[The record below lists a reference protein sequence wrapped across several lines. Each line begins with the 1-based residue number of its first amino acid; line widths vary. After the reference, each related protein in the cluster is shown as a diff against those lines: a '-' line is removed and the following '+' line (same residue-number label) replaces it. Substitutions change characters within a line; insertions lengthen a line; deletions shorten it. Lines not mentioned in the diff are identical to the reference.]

1 MPSSWRI
8 PILWL
13 ILGMLVASSVVP
25 LFFYG
30 SNVVAINRDRLKTN
44 EMLLQNTITSSL
56 RDDLAQ
62 RHQNLL
68 AMLANLSAAIEVSS
82 GGNLTD
88 KHVEAPELRALLQQ
102 FVSSTPD
109 VASVTLLNAEKKGIS
124 AGRLGP
130 DALDAFMQHE
140 LERAFT
146 AAWEGRQYHGQPLA
160 MGAGKV
166 ERTLVLLSTPVT
178 AGGRFV
184 GLLGVFLDLNFLV
197 TQLQQASQ
205 GGMEAYV
212 VDKQGRVVAAATP
225 AYATG
230 QDLTRFEIV
239 RNFVL
244 QRQAQQVAET
254 KEFSFAQNGRTVDL
268 LGTYSPV
275 PSLNWAVVAQKPQ
288 AAAYASIFEMQRAAR
303 WLALWSVV
311 LSVLVAVMAARK
323 ITTPLLTLTQ
333 QSRAIARGDFSRR
346 VQVNS
351 HTEIGELAQTFNSMT
366 DDLEHFV
373 ADLKKAADENLALFL
388 SSIQM
393 LAGAVDEK
401 DPYTRGHSDRVTRY
415 SVLLAT
421 EIGLPK
427 DEIERIRIAAQLH
440 DVGKIGIEDRILKK
454 PGKLTPE
461 EYEIM
466 KTHTTKG
473 ANILRPVE
481 KLRDMLP
488 GIELHHESLDGTGYP
503 HGLKGDQI
511 PIMARVITVADT
523 FDAITTSRPYQKA
536 MPPAYAIERIESFAG
551 VRYDAQIV
559 AALRS
564 AFERGLLHFPAHIV
578 LAAATLTPDDVEIDV
593 PAIALT

>member
-1 MPSSWRI
+1 MLSRWRI

-13 ILGMLVASSVVP
+13 ILCMLVASSVIP
-25 LFFYG
+25 LYFYG
-30 SNVVAINRDRLKTN
+30 FNVVAINRDRLKTN

-68 AMLANLSAAIEVSS
+68 AMLANLSTAIEVSS
-82 GGNLTD
+82 GGNLTE

-109 VASVTLLNAEKKGIS
+109 VASVTLLNADKKGIS

-130 DALDAFMQHE
+130 DALDAFMQRE
-140 LERAFT
+140 LERAFS
-146 AAWEGRQYHGQPLA
+146 AAWQGRQYHGQPLA
-160 MGAGKV
+160 LGAGKV
-166 ERTLVLLSTPVT
+166 ERTLVLVSTPVS
-178 AGGRFV
+178 AGGRFI

-212 VDKQGRVVAAATP
+212 VDKQGRLVAGATP
-225 AYATG
+225 AFATG
-230 QDLTRFEIV
+230 QDLTRYEIV
-239 RNFVL
+239 RNFVA
-244 QRQAQQVAET
+244 QQQAQQVVET
-254 KEFSFAQNGRTVDL
+254 KEFSFTQNGHEVAL

-275 PSLNWAVVAQKPQ
+275 PSLNWAVVAQKPRD
-288 AAAYASIFEMQRAAR
+288 AAYASIFEMQQAAR
-303 WLALWSVV
+303 WLALWSVL
-311 LSVLVAVMAARK
+311 LSVVVAVLAARK

-346 VQVNS
+346 VEVRS
-351 HTEIGELAQTFNSMT
+351 RTEIGELANTFNSMT

-373 ADLKKAADENLALFL
+373 ADLKEAADENLALFL

-427 DEIERIRIAAQLH
+427 EEIEKIRIAAQLH

-454 PGKLTPE
+454 PGKLTAE
-461 EYEIM
+461 EFEIM

-503 HGLKGDQI
+503 QGLKGEEI
-511 PIMARVITVADT
+511 PLMARIITVADT

-536 MPPAYAIERIESFAG
+536 MPPAYAIERIESFVG
-551 VRYDAQIV
+551 IRYDEKIV
-559 AALRS
+559 AALR
-564 AFERGLLHFPAHIV
+564 AVFERGLLHFPASMM
-578 LAAATLTPDDVEIDV
+578 LAAATLTPEEVETDV
-593 PAIALT
+593 PAIAMT